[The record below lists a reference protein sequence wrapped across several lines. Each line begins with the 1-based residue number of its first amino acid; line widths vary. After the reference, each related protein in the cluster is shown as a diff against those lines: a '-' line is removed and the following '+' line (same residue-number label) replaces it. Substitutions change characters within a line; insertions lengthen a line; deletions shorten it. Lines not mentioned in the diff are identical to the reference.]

1 MDAMRFIDIPTEQT
15 TAVTDVILAVCAF
28 VFSIIVCRI
37 GRSHDRKKALIW
49 TWAFG
54 LLALASALGAAAHG
68 IAVTKETNFI
78 IWQPINL
85 ALGLTI
91 ALFVTGVMYDMREFS
106 LSRGYIPVFLGV
118 GVIFYLI
125 TLLVNAGFFIFILYE
140 SIAMIFA
147 LVSYIILAIR
157 KKHKSFWLM
166 AAGIFVTIIAAV
178 IQAAGTIHVKVIWEF
193 DQNGLFHILQVVGLV
208 FLFSGVYSE
217 LLSRKFTENELS

>member
-1 MDAMRFIDIPTEQT
+1 MSFVNIPTEQT
-15 TAVTDVILAVCAF
+15 TAVTDVILALFALT
-28 VFSIIVCRI
+28 FSLIVYSM
-37 GRSHDRKKALIW
+37 GRLCDRKKALIW

-54 LLALASALGAAAHG
+54 LLSLASVLGAVAHG
-68 IAVTKETNFI
+68 ITITAGTNFI

-91 ALFVTGVMYDMREFS
+91 ALFVTGVVYDMRGFS
-106 LSRGYIPVFLGV
+106 LSPGHIPVFLGI

-125 TLLVNAGFFIFILYE
+125 TLLVRAGFIIFILYE
-140 SIAMIFA
+140 SIAMLFA
-147 LVSYIILAIR
+147 LVSYLILAI
-157 KKHKSFWLM
+157 KKKLNSFWLM
-166 AAGIFVTIIAAV
+166 TAGILVTIIAAG

-217 LLSRKFTENELS
+217 LLSRPLSENESS